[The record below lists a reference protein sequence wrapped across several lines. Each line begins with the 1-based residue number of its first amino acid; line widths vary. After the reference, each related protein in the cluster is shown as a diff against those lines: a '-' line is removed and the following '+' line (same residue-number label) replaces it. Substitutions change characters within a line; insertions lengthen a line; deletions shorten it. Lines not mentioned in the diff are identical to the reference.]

1 MNSGSY
7 RAPIVGV
14 YSTMVR
20 IGKYGLLYG
29 GISRSGTV
37 VEELVMLNLDNA
49 GEIFPY
55 IDGEEPPARYRHS
68 AVAHGTKMYIFGG
81 YAVDGTLLSDLWSF
95 SVETYQWDYIEGIPD
110 PVLGYPTPR
119 ARHSSVANSTHMI
132 LVGGIGTSDTL
143 DEIWFLDFRTLQ
155 WTGNIDFTLNYP
167 VDCTLALK
175 SESEVYITGCSNP
188 ENRANSGGA
197 STSRINIINLK
208 TLSIYKDIALI
219 DNLFRT
225 GSTLLQVSKD
235 RYALL
240 GGTYSTS
247 ILPGLF
253 SLSNDTVSVLS
264 DTPALAYAPA
274 VYYKNKFVVFGGIGG
289 RATTHVVRYS
299 PNFTSRDVLVFE
311 LDPACTTVT
320 DETCYTCSKGTF
332 SVSGK
337 WFVIQTICLQTNRNY
352 ISISCPAGQYSDAF
366 GTLKCKKC
374 PIGTYSNVEGAE
386 DSSVCQH
393 CPHGFYSTSEG
404 AEECTKCNSTNGIGC
419 QHFRIIT

>member
-1 MNSGSY
+1 M
-7 RAPIVGV
+7 GV

-29 GISRSGTV
+29 GISRSGAV
-37 VEELVMLNLDNA
+37 VEELVMSDLDTA
-49 GEIFPY
+49 KSIFPY

-119 ARHSSVANSTHMI
+119 ARHSVVANSTHMI

-155 WTGNIDFTLNYP
+155 WTGYIDFTLNYP

-188 ENRANSGGA
+188 ENRVNSGGA
-197 STSRINIINLK
+197 STSRINIIDLK

-235 RYALL
+235 RHMLF
-240 GGTYSTS
+240 GGAYNGNL
-247 ILPGLF
+247 LPGLF
-253 SLSNDTVSVLS
+253 SLSNDTVSVLA
-264 DTPALAYAPA
+264 DNAPALAYAPA
-274 VYYKNKFVVFGGIGG
+274 VYYQNKFVLYGGIGG
-289 RATTHVVRYS
+289 RKSSQIVRYS
-299 PNFTSRDVLVFE
+299 PNFASRAILVLVANPVCGIE
-311 LDPACTTVT
+311 PND
-320 DETCYTCSKGTF
+320 TCHTCSKGTI
-332 SVSGK
+332 SVSGQ
-337 WFVIQTICLQTNRNY
+337 WYAV
-352 ISISCPAGQYSDAF
+352 
-366 GTLKCKKC
+366 
-374 PIGTYSNVEGAE
+374 
-386 DSSVCQH
+386 
-393 CPHGFYSTSEG
+393 
-404 AEECTKCNSTNGIGC
+404 
-419 QHFRIIT
+419 